1 MGNDCALSVAFD
13 LTFDEAR
20 RRNAVLAAMG
30 DAWDPVSA
38 LAEEA
43 RAHDMLY
50 SNLDSEQQSTYEEL
64 VEAGVLPSRGV
75 ADVAH

>member
-1 MGNDCALSVAFD
+1 MGDDCALSVVFD
-13 LTFDEAR
+13 LTFDEALR
-20 RRNAVLAAMG
+20 RSAVVAAMG

-43 RAHDMLY
+43 RPYDMLY

-64 VEAGVLPSRGV
+64 VEAGVLPDRGV
-75 ADVAH
+75 THVAD